1 MPAQAS
7 LSALPTTPAGAK
19 AGCATP
25 SALLLLV
32 IIRLLI
38 AWAEGAAASIRQRT
52 ETADVSDLLRDFGT
66 TDTALMLER
75 ITHGLQRLRALEA
88 KVLRHAA
95 GLGSD
100 PLLTSRAAAGP
111 ARSPS
116 APQPPSRTPQVVHLL
131 PSVRTPGRRTAAPNR
146 ATGPP
151 RSRTQPKPTATGPV
165 HPLTPRGM
173 AGPVVSTP
181 PPPAISPTIPQ
192 AWPPIIVPA
201 PPLHSMSKIFPLA
214 PNTLQIS
221 PQP

>member
-7 LSALPTTPAGAK
+7 RSALPTTLAGAK

-38 AWAEGAAASIRQRT
+38 AWAEGAAASIRRRT
-52 ETADVSDLLRDFGT
+52 ETADISDLLRHFGT
-66 TDTALMLER
+66 TDTALILER

-100 PLLTSRAAAGP
+100 PLLTSSAAAAS

-116 APQPPSRTPQVVHLL
+116 APQPPSSTPQSVHLL
-131 PSVRTPGRRTAAPNR
+131 PTARTHRRRTAAPLR

-151 RSRTQPKPTATGPV
+151 VPNSARANRNGASPSSHTEGHGGPRRADSPSAINFAADARRCTQ
-165 HPLTPRGM
+165 M
-173 AGPVVSTP
+173 D
-181 PPPAISPTIPQ
+181 
-192 AWPPIIVPA
+192 
-201 PPLHSMSKIFPLA
+201 
-214 PNTLQIS
+214 
-221 PQP
+221 